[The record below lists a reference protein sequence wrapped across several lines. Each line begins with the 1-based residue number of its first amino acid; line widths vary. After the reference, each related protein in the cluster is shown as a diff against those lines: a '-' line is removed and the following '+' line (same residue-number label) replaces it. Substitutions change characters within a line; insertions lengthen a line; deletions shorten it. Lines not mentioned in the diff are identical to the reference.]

1 MDRDPPIEHRL
12 DNLELHQRVIGHQL
26 WMLQRSINDL
36 QAAVRALQLSQTPAT
51 PPRSRSRSP
60 RRGQ

>member
-1 MDRDPPIEHRL
+1 MDRDPPIEERL
-12 DNLELHQRVIGHQL
+12 DNLELQQRVVSHQI
-26 WMLQRSINDL
+26 WMLQCAINDL
-36 QAAVRALQLSQTPAT
+36 RAAVRALQPAQTPAT